1 MAYQFSM
8 TAKTGLYTTQTGP
21 EIFEKCFPVTTIFY
35 PLLAL
40 PNICDTGP
48 DMCDNKHYMVIVTHI
63 WQKLSSVERDVTLI
77 VKHFWQLFSRIFG
90 ETSLIVTH
98 IWRNRFCFP
107 YFDYIVYCRLRP
119 LRQKSE
125 KTWVQTILHHESGR
139 WPFSKKY
146 LWKEGANCLF

>member
-1 MAYQFSM
+1 MLS
-8 TAKTGLYTTQTGP
+8 
-21 EIFEKCFPVTTIFY
+21 
-35 PLLAL
+35 
-40 PNICDTGP
+40 DTGP
-48 DMCDNKHYMVIVTHI
+48 IYLTIYNWSAKYLWNSQIFMVQGQIFVENYIHMVIVTHI

-119 LRQKSE
+119 LR
-125 KTWVQTILHHESGR
+125 
-139 WPFSKKY
+139 
-146 LWKEGANCLF
+146 